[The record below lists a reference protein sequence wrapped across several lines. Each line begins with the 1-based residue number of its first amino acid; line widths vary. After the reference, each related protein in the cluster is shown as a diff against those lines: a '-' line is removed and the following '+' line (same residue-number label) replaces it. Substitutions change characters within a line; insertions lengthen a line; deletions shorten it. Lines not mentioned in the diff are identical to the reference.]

1 MGPFAN
7 PNEVYSFY
15 NLPYCAPNEIE
26 IKREDLG
33 PLLKGDRP
41 MKTLYDLRFRESI
54 GWKSLCKKHLDSSE
68 VVKFRQAI
76 VDDYYFEMMLD
87 ELPIWGYVGELET
100 HSAHSTAEALRE
112 ARASN
117 YAAANGT
124 HYFLFTHLDFSLA
137 YNGDRII
144 EVNVSADPL
153 QRVDLAQP
161 GERDVEFSYSVR
173 WVASDVP
180 FSERMTR
187 YAQYSFLPQ
196 SFEIHWLSIINSF
209 VLVLL
214 LTGFLSIILMRVL
227 KNDFSRYATADEDDD
242 DEEETGW
249 KLVHGDVFRLPGA
262 FSAFCAYVG
271 TGAQLFSLI
280 FFLLVLAVMNIFYPG
295 NRGAMY
301 TAAIVLYALTA
312 GTAGFVSAHM
322 YCRFY
327 GAHGRWAWNLVL
339 SATLFP
345 APFLLTFCFLNTVAI
360 AYNSQAALPF
370 GTIVVIMLI
379 WALVTLPL
387 TVGGGIVGRNLA
399 KGRQVSLPTR
409 VNKIPRE
416 IPPIPWY
423 RQGPCQVFMAGFLPF
438 SAIYIELHY
447 IFASVWGHKLYTL
460 YGILFIAF
468 LMLIIVT
475 SFITVA
481 LTYFQLA
488 IEVCRRT
495 PREPASLP
503 HAAARHASE
512 RASRL
517 PAACQPPAS
526 HLPAACQPPPR
537 RDLGH
542 PPHRAS
548 RPACTPCLAPYLRAP
563 PTTRRLSAGSPMV
576 VALALLG
583 RLHRVLRVRLLL
595 LLLLRALRHVRIH
608 ADVVLLRLH
617 ADGLVRAPAAAP
629 APAPNA
635 PRVHHVH
642 IC

>member
-1 MGPFAN
+1 MRGVSRKVHNLAVALAATVLGTANGYDYGSPVTLYANKVGPFAN
-7 PNEVYSFY
+7 PSEVYAFY
-15 NLPYCAPNEIE
+15 NLPYCQPADIE

-41 MKTLYDLRFRESI
+41 TKTLYAINFRESVSFR
-54 GWKSLCKKHLDSSE
+54 SLCKKHLEEPE
-68 VVKFRQAI
+68 VKKFQQAI
-76 VDDYYFEMMLD
+76 IDDYYFEMMLD

-100 HSAHSTAEALRE
+100 
-112 ARASN
+112 RAK
-117 YAAANGT
+117 AASGHDANAT
-124 HYFLFTHLDFSLA
+124 RYFLFTHLDFSIA
-137 YNGDRII
+137 YNGPHII

-153 QRVDLAQP
+153 QRVDLAQS
-161 GERDVEFSYSVR
+161 GVRDVEFSFSVR

-180 FSERMTR
+180 FSDRMSR

-214 LTGFLSIILMRVL
+214 LTSFLSIILMRVL
-227 KNDFSRYATADEDDD
+227 KNDFIRYSTAAEDDEE

-249 KLVHGDVFRLPGA
+249 KLVHGDVFRLPPA
-262 FSAFCAYVG
+262 FSSFCAYVG

-280 FFLLVLAVMNIFYPG
+280 FFLLVLAVMNMFYPG

-322 YCRFY
+322 YMRFF
-327 GAHGRWAWNLVL
+327 GADGRWAWNLVL

-345 APFLLTFCFLNTVAI
+345 APFLLMFCFLNTVAI

-379 WALVTLPL
+379 WALITLPL
-387 TVGGGIVGRNLA
+387 TIVGGIIGRNTA
-399 KGRQVSLPTR
+399 KGRPVTLPTR

-416 IPPIPWY
+416 IPTIPWY
-423 RQGPCQVFMAGFLPF
+423 RQGVCQVFMAGFLPF

-488 IEVCRRT
+488 IEDHRWWWRSFFSGGSTGFFVFAYCFFYYFERSGMFGFMQTSFFFGYMLMASYGAAIMLGTVGFLSSLVFVRRIYG
-495 PREPASLP
+495 AIK
-503 HAAARHASE
+503 
-512 RASRL
+512 
-517 PAACQPPAS
+517 C
-526 HLPAACQPPPR
+526 
-537 RDLGH
+537 D
-542 PPHRAS
+542 
-548 RPACTPCLAPYLRAP
+548 
-563 PTTRRLSAGSPMV
+563 
-576 VALALLG
+576 
-583 RLHRVLRVRLLL
+583 
-595 LLLLRALRHVRIH
+595 
-608 ADVVLLRLH
+608 
-617 ADGLVRAPAAAP
+617 
-629 APAPNA
+629 
-635 PRVHHVH
+635 
-642 IC
+642 

>member
-1 MGPFAN
+1 MEARRRIRYLALAVALLSFAPFPWLTLTRRDLLCWPFLHQVGPFAN
-7 PNEVYSFY
+7 PNEVYAFHG
-15 NLPYCAPNEIE
+15 LPYCAPPEVE
-26 IKREDLG
+26 VKREDLG

-41 MKTLYDLRFRESI
+41 TKTLYDIKFRED
-54 GWKSLCKKHLDSSE
+54 KKFASLCKKTLTAEE

-76 VDDYYFEMMLD
+76 IDDYYFEMMID

-100 HSAHSTAEALRE
+100 RGGKASDGSAAPAGSVNATRD
-112 ARASN
+112 
-117 YAAANGT
+117 
-124 HYFLFTHLDFSLA
+124 FLFTHLDFSIA
-137 YNGDRII
+137 YNNQHII

-153 QRVDLAQP
+153 QRVDLAHP
-161 GERDVEFSYSVR
+161 GSKDVEFSYSVR
-173 WVASDVP
+173 WLASDVP
-180 FSERMTR
+180 LAERMSR

-227 KNDFSRYATADEDDD
+227 KNDFSRYATAEAEDED

-249 KLVHGDVFRLPGA
+249 KLVHGDVFRLPPA
-262 FSAFCAYVG
+262 FSIFCAYVG

-280 FFLLVLAVMNIFYPG
+280 FFLLILAIMNMFYPG

-301 TAAIVLYALTA
+301 TAAITLYALTA

-322 YCRFY
+322 FCKFY
-327 GAHGRWAWNLVL
+327 GADGRWAWNLVL

-345 APFLLTFCFLNTVAI
+345 LPFLLMFCFLNTVAI
-360 AYNSQAALPF
+360 GYNSQAALPF

-387 TVGGGIVGRNLA
+387 TVLGGVIGRNTA
-399 KGRQVSLPTR
+399 KGRPLTLPTR
-409 VNKIPRE
+409 VNKIARE

-460 YGILFIAF
+460 YGVLFIAF
-468 LMLIIVT
+468 TMLIIVT

-488 IEVCRRT
+488 IEDHRWWWRSLFSGGSTGFFVFAYCFFYYFNRSGMFGFMQT
-495 PREPASLP
+495 SFFFGYMLMASY
-503 HAAARHASE
+503 AAFIM
-512 RASRL
+512 
-517 PAACQPPAS
+517 
-526 HLPAACQPPPR
+526 
-537 RDLGH
+537 LGTVGFLSSLLFV
-542 PPHRAS
+542 HRI
-548 RPACTPCLAPYLRAP
+548 Y
-563 PTTRRLSAGSPMV
+563 SAV
-576 VALALLG
+576 KC
-583 RLHRVLRVRLLL
+583 
-595 LLLLRALRHVRIH
+595 
-608 ADVVLLRLH
+608 D
-617 ADGLVRAPAAAP
+617 
-629 APAPNA
+629 
-635 PRVHHVH
+635 
-642 IC
+642 